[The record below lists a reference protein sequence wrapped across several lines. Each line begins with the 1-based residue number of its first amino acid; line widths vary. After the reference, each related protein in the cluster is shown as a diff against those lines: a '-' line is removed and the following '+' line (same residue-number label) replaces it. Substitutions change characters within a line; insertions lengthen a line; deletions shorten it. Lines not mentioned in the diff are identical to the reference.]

1 MRAVALNDLGR
12 SAESTVLLREVVCES
27 YRLGLV
33 RTLLDEG
40 PSLLAL
46 LASLDCRDDPV
57 LDSYR
62 NRLAAVP
69 LNCASTG
76 PASSRATKDSA
87 VGESSLFTKRELE
100 IISLLEQSMPNKRIA
115 QTLNLSQET
124 IKWNFKN
131 IYTKLGVSSRY
142 EALTALRQRA
152 DNKGVL

>member
-1 MRAVALNDLGR
+1 M
-12 SAESTVLLREVVCES
+12 
-27 YRLGLV
+27 
-33 RTLLDEG
+33 
-40 PSLLAL
+40 
-46 LASLDCRDDPV
+46 

-62 NRLAAVP
+62 SRLVAVP
-69 LNCASTG
+69 LDCASTG
-76 PASSRATKDSA
+76 SASARTAKDSA
-87 VGESSLFTKRELE
+87 AGEQSLFTKRELE

-152 DNKGVL
+152 EQ